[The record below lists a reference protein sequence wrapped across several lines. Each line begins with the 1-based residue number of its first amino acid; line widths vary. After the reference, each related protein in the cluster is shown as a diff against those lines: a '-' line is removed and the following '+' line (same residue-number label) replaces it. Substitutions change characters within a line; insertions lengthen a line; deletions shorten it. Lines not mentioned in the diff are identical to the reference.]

1 MSGSGKKMKIE
12 DINKGIDV
20 VAKLAAPIGVIIM
33 IWLQSQFVTRVEF
46 QKIDDRISKIEQ
58 VLIRMEANAEA
69 DKRHEIVLADHEQR
83 IRGIEKK

>member
-1 MSGSGKKMKIE
+1 MKIE
-12 DINKGIDV
+12 DVNKAIDV
-20 VAKLAAPIGVIIM
+20 VAKLAAPVGVIVM

-58 VLIRMEANAEA
+58 VLIRMEANAEV
-69 DKRHEIVLADHEQR
+69 DKRHAIILADHEQR